1 MPQEE
6 RGGTREGEGKGRG
19 WRGSEEEE
27 RRRRNGKGEWKRRG
41 LGAVQT
47 KVHMEITG
55 EGGTCRLKHTQ
66 SNAM

>member
-41 LGAVQT
+41 LGAST
-47 KVHMEITG
+47 DENAYG
-55 EGGTCRLKHTQ
+55 NNRGGGNLQIQAYTE
-66 SNAM
+66 